1 VARSSVATA
10 PKRSSALRTD
20 QGPGTPGPQGQP
32 QPFEPTQLPFTR
44 QSVRTLQQASGN
56 LAVSRLLTERSP
68 QARSIRRTS
77 QVPQLVKADA
87 TDRGATLNALTVDEL
102 CDTTFDPQFAKIAP
116 AILGEL
122 GSLSDADR
130 RKVRLAITAGTT
142 PGAWGEPFYYE
153 LGLMENGPRDDLWNA
168 LQKKRPALASVTA
181 RMEVMFQAVAGFIR
195 ANDFEGAFGV
205 MAKYNMNDILNMLS
219 LVQAANLLATLDAQ
233 WTEAKGIDVPRMKA
247 AVRAIQLIPLARY
260 FNVESTGAGDLLA
273 KLAARSTTLAGMEVE
288 QTTLTGEITRLETE
302 LGAAAGDAERVRQ
315 LSEQLAENKAHERRL
330 DDQIAFLRSN
340 QVAVDELTAVLPTL
354 QAYDQQMIV
363 ERLGQRPEAAFF
375 STLGDARIASEGQ
388 FALSAGTFTALGKRI
403 TDGLNAGLWAAMTP
417 AERGQMDARIAALF
431 DALGASNV
439 NQPEVSYARVDVAA
453 RALKLEVSRV
463 AQAKGVPVPQ
473 QITAALAQVMKSPP
487 PGKAFEMGMQVY
499 KPLWDKWIE
508 SKAFPD
514 VADAA
519 NAYKCCYLRMADQ
532 WACEPTTRKLPG
544 LFDAQSPGRAKDP
557 KFAFGRT
564 KLATGTKVTRGPVPD
579 GRGGTRQAVVD
590 EQVIYRSDLAAWVE
604 RMRLAIDN
612 GWFIHVRVLS
622 GVAMDYTAQPE
633 NAEHSLLV
641 VGYRGNE
648 FMCSD
653 ADPGGEG
660 REHLKVGATSLF
672 YSAGS
677 LATAIGPA
685 REVDLR
691 GFQKSDRHHRYQA
704 WSVETI

>member
-1 VARSSVATA
+1 MARPAGALQRPSARPQNQPPGFAVAKTDLA
-10 PKRSSALRTD
+10 PLIDGLR
-20 QGPGTPGPQGQP
+20 PGPQAVH
-32 QPFEPTQLPFTR
+32 
-44 QSVRTLQQASGN
+44 SLQQASGN
-56 LAVSRLLTERSP
+56 LAVARLLAVRAGAP
-68 QARSIRRTS
+68 GPIRRKS
-77 QVPQLVKADA
+77 RAAELSKPDAADRA
-87 TDRGATLNALTVDEL
+87 ATLNGLSADEL

-122 GSLSDADR
+122 GALSEADR

-142 PGAWGEPFYYE
+142 AGAWPEPFYYE
-153 LGLMENGPRDDLWNA
+153 LGLMEAVARDELWAA
-168 LQKKRPALASVTA
+168 LQKKRPALATSTA

-195 ANDFEGAFGV
+195 AANFEGAFGV

-219 LVQAANLLATLDAQ
+219 LVQAANLLATLDAN

-247 AVRAIQLIPLARY
+247 AVHAIQLIPLARF
-260 FNVESTGAGDLLA
+260 FNIESTGAGDLIA
-273 KLAARSTTLAGMEVE
+273 KLAARATTQAGLETE
-288 QTTLTGEITRLETE
+288 KTSLTGEVARLESE
-302 LGAAAGDAERVRQ
+302 LAAAAGDPARSRQ
-315 LSEQLAENKAHERRL
+315 LSSELEGKKAEERRV
-330 DDQIAFLRSN
+330 DDKLKFLRDN
-340 QVAVDELTAVLPTL
+340 QLAVDELSAQLPTL
-354 QAYDQQMIV
+354 QPYDQQIIV
-363 ERLGQRPEAAFF
+363 ERLGQRPEASFF
-375 STLGDARIASEGQ
+375 QTLGDPRIASEGQ
-388 FALSAGTFTALGKRI
+388 FALSAGTFAALGDRI
-403 TDGLNAGLWAAMTP
+403 SDGLNAGLWAALSP
-417 AERGQMDARIAALF
+417 AEQGRVDAKIAALF
-431 DALGASNV
+431 AALAASNV
-439 NQPEVSYARVDVAA
+439 NQPDASYARVNVAA
-453 RALKLEVSRV
+453 RDLKLEVGALAR
-463 AQAKGVPVPQ
+463 AKGVPMPAQV
-473 QITAALAQVMKSPP
+473 TAALAQVMQAPP

-499 KPLWDKWIE
+499 KPLWDRWIE
-508 SKAFPD
+508 TKTFPN

-544 LFDAQSPGRAKDP
+544 LYDAQSPGRAKDP

-564 KLATGTKVTRGPVPD
+564 KLATGTKVTRGDVPD
-579 GRGGTRQAVVD
+579 GKGGTRQGVID

-653 ADPGGEG
+653 ADPNGEG
-660 REHLKVGATSLF
+660 AEHLKVGATSLF
-672 YSAGS
+672 YSTGS